1 MRAPVVRA
9 RGRRRSLHARSAIAR
24 YTRGGGHARMRA
36 TTFLSLLFAAAAG
49 TAGVVTACANG
60 GDVSSYSGG
69 DDGGGAGD
77 ATIDGGEGS
86 TPTGDGGTQDVGTGV
101 DVFMCTP
108 VGPTSD
114 CTMAMNLGMLTPG
127 QMTTAAGNIATL
139 DGQAFFAV
147 SFTGNATPTYH
158 PLIALADGGS
168 EFAFDILSDCNGVVL
183 TCDDGDASG
192 STTWEE
198 FYADASSFASDAFI
212 PIPPAGDDGG
222 VVVRVYRR
230 AGMPLSCNQYALT
243 VSQ

>member
-1 MRAPVVRA
+1 
-9 RGRRRSLHARSAIAR
+9 
-24 YTRGGGHARMRA
+24 MRA
-36 TTFLSLLFAAAAG
+36 TTYLSLFLAAAAG

-60 GDVSSYSGG
+60 GDDTGYTAG
-69 DDGGGAGD
+69 DDGGSGGD
-77 ATIDGGEGS
+77 ATTGGDGS
-86 TPTGDGGTQDVGTGV
+86 MTMGDGGTQDGDAGV

-114 CTMAMNLGMLTPG
+114 CTMAMNLGTLTPG
-127 QMTTAAGNIATL
+127 QMTNAMGNIATL

-147 SFTGNATPTYH
+147 SFTGNGQPTYH
-158 PLIALADGGS
+158 PLITLDDGGS
-168 EFAFDILSDCNGVVL
+168 EFAFDILSDCNGFVL

-192 STTWEE
+192 STTWEQ
-198 FYADASSFASDAFI
+198 YYVDASDYTRDVFV

-230 AGMPLSCNQYALT
+230 TGMPLSCNQYSLT